1 MVTFNEKFESISDSL
16 APHKMF
22 KHMMTLVL
30 DFENTFLAQVELK
43 NTDDLNAYMS
53 MKNFKTDYV
62 MVENEKSSCSCKGQ
76 IAKCTCHLILYLIR
90 PYALE
95 FFRSL

>member
-1 MVTFNEKFESISDSL
+1 M

-30 DFENTFLAQVELK
+30 DFDNTFLAKIEIKNSDHLNELMK
-43 NTDDLNAYMS
+43 R
-53 MKNFKTDYV
+53 KNFAADYIL
-62 MVENEKSSCSCKGQ
+62 VENKKFKCKCIGDKTQ
-76 IAKCTCHLILYLIR
+76 CVCNKVLYLIR